1 MLYIIGL
8 IRRDSKPNESIIR
21 YKLFDTLS
29 ESYMNATPN
38 KIKHILSNQGTQ
50 IANAKL
56 RNNIIEIHNW
66 VNNIILY
73 NATNKSFIKPLIK
86 ESVAGCEFIMLAQKN
101 DTYKIMRH
109 TGDIINI
116 PFEILKALI
125 DQGNVANCSIS
136 NNQILST
143 DTYEISTN
151 EEFEKDIAIKYESF
165 KLKAHML
172 GYGKISFEYE
182 IENQQVKLKN
192 YTGSSKNVLLPSF
205 ITAIMQNAFMGAD
218 IDTIDL
224 NEGLRAIGAG
234 AFSHIDL
241 YDGLSNIEIP
251 STVEIIGK
259 GAFSNNYKMVKHNG
273 ALDMTKLKLRN
284 SNTIVM
290 DKFE

>member
-8 IRRDSKPNESIIR
+8 IRRDSKPNGSIIR

-38 KIKHILSNQGTQ
+38 KIKRILSNQGTQ
-50 IANAKL
+50 VANAKL
-56 RNNIIEIHNW
+56 HNNIIEIHDW
-66 VNNIILY
+66 VNNIVLA
-73 NATNKSFIKPLIK
+73 NAVNRAFINAAS
-86 ESVAGCEFIMLAQKN
+86 ESIAKCDFIMLAQET
-101 DTYKIMRH
+101 DTYKIIRNN
-109 TGDIINI
+109 GDIIKV
-116 PFEILKALI
+116 PLEILKALI
-125 DQGNVANCSIS
+125 DQGTVANCSIS
-136 NNQILST
+136 NNQITST

-165 KLKAHML
+165 KLKAPML
-172 GYGKISFEYE
+172 GYGKVSFEYE
-182 IENQQVKLKN
+182 IENQQVKLKS

-205 ITAIMQNAFMGAD
+205 ITAIMQNAFMEAA

-234 AFSHIDL
+234 AFSRVGL
-241 YDGLSNIEIP
+241 SDGLSNIEIP

-259 GAFSNNYKMVKHNG
+259 GAFSNNNKMMKNNG
-273 ALDMTKLKLRN
+273 GLDMTKLKLRN